1 MELKKIEKKK
11 MVVVVPLFS
20 TSRSKEWQCFEKIY
34 PPLVVIVPFPHKIS
48 KLIIFVPI
56 NIHIQQTLSI
66 DEVGKKGASV
76 TKNKT
81 KELDYALTNY

>member
-1 MELKKIEKKK
+1 
-11 MVVVVPLFS
+11 
-20 TSRSKEWQCFEKIY
+20 
-34 PPLVVIVPFPHKIS
+34 VPFPHKIS